1 MSTIDIIILI
11 FSIIL
16 VVSLISIISFQK
28 IKNKGSGECACC
40 SKKRNIAKLYRKKYK
55 KV

>member
-1 MSTIDIIILI
+1 MSVIDIVILI

-16 VVSLISIISFQK
+16 VISLIAIIIIQR